1 MDGQADAAREI
12 TQLLVAWR
20 NGDTEAANRLFPLI
34 YDELR
39 RIARRELR
47 RVGGGADTNSLVHQ
61 AYVRLVD
68 RTRGEIHDRSHFFA
82 MAAKAMRHILV
93 DHARE
98 RTALKRG
105 GGRPDTVLDEALAA
119 VEARGVEIVA
129 VDAVLEKLQAIEPR
143 LVQLVELRFFGGLS
157 VDEIAQ
163 TLGVSERTVRREWQK
178 ARALL
183 AVELSLGSA

>member
-1 MDGQADAAREI
+1 MEQEI

-20 NGDTEAANRLFPLI
+20 NGDADAANRLFPLI

-39 RIARRELR
+39 ALARRELR
-47 RVGGGADTNSLVHQ
+47 RVGGGADTTSLVHQ

-68 RTRGEIHDRSHFFA
+68 RARAEIHDRNHFFA
-82 MAAKAMRHILV
+82 LAAKAMRHILV

-98 RTALKRG
+98 RAALKRG
-105 GGRPDTVLDEALAA
+105 GGQPNTPLDEALAA

-129 VDAVLEKLQAIEPR
+129 VDAVLEKLQAVEPR
-143 LVQLVELRFFGGLS
+143 LVELVELRFFGGLS
-157 VDEIAQ
+157 IDEIAE
-163 TLGVSERTVRREWQK
+163 TLGVSERTVRRDWQK

-183 AVELSLGSA
+183 LVELSAGSA